1 MPPPPLLGFGGAELM
16 GDWAAMDCRQEETE
30 ELEATIIFPIKIKVV

>member
-1 MPPPPLLGFGGAELM
+1 MLSPPLLGVGGAELM
-16 GDWAAMDCRQEETE
+16 GDGAAMDCRTGGTE